1 MRQQQQ
7 IYRTD
12 TQEQIDLSVDHI
24 TEVQNTQSK
33 QIPVFPSNQVIK
45 TISNFIDNTKSEVF
59 QQTVTTQKQ
68 LTNFNQACEQINI
81 NISTLKQDA
90 YQIIDSAI
98 LQYMAAAEYHVQGT
112 KMGEYRQQ
120 LVYSKIQEYFISQQ
134 KQITDDE
141 HQLILK
147 LIEQIF
153 TNNKKKLLNIA
164 EQIFSDTK
172 GCISLFSGCM
182 Q

>member
-1 MRQQQQ
+1 MRAKVPS
-7 IYRTD
+7 D
-12 TQEQIDLSVDHI
+12 TINTNNISTAFEQIDLSEKIQQTD
-24 TEVQNTQSK
+24 
-33 QIPVFPSNQVIK
+33 IPVFPSNQVIK

-120 LVYSKIQEYFISQQ
+120 LVYSKIQEYFISQE

-172 GCISLFSGCM
+172 GCINLFSGCM
-182 Q
+182 